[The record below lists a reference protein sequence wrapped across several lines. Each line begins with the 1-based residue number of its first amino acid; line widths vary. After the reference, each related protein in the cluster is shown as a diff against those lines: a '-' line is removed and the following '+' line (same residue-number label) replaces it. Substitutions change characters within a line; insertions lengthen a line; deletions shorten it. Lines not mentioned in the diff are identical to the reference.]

1 MSIHVV
7 CTHNVELRCA
17 AVRVNNNNNNKRRK
31 GETEI
36 RAERA
41 GKIDGKK
48 TSVKFLETRTMYINN
63 DSIMDGG
70 HSQCV

>member
-17 AVRVNNNNNNKRRK
+17 AVRVDNNNNKRRK